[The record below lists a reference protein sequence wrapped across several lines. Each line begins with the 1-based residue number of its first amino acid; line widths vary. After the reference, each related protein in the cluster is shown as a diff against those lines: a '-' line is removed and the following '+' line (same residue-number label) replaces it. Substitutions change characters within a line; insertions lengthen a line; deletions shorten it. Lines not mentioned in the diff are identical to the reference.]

1 MQNLGFSLLLCS
13 LCIVAVRPEPL
24 AAQDETDVIYAAV
37 GAPIVLQAE
46 VSADSR
52 SGTWRFSCRDVAV
65 WIGNT
70 TDVNNDY
77 SDRVELLS
85 NGSLTLR
92 YLTVNDSGEYVV
104 TTNPTFSNSS
114 VTTRMELKV
123 LVPVSKP
130 IVVANFSEVVEGHG
144 ILTLFCE
151 VTGDSPTIRWLKDGE
166 WLQYH
171 DRMNISA
178 DNLTITIASVNRSDS
193 GGYQCEGYNP
203 VSTQTSDLRNL
214 TVFYGPENM
223 NLSVKPTDED
233 ITLGTNVTFECSAQS
248 IPRPEFEWLFN
259 GETLDHRGP
268 KLELVDVRRNNSG
281 NYTCHAYN
289 NMTGYYM
296 RSTRTL
302 NLIEPIS
309 KPLITTDVSHPVEY
323 NDTVTLTC
331 KVTGDVQRIEWI
343 LPDGI
348 ALINAS
354 LDSVNLTI
362 SSIDRSYSGAYS
374 CQAWGV
380 VNNETSEPFSVKVSY
395 GPDAIKI
402 TSKDEEETYTV
413 ESNLTLNCTAD
424 SVPPA
429 EFEWQLNGKS
439 LEMKT
444 QELVIINMTKHDFGN
459 YTCRAYNNITKI
471 YATTTKLIVANG
483 ISVPQI
489 TSSSQ
494 EPIEYNTTV
503 TLTCDV
509 SGQPVSIRWNKN
521 EHALPETKSTILSE
535 RNKTLTITEVKRNDA
550 GNYSCEAVGQSEWKE
565 SKLFQLIVYYGPDD
579 LQLLM
584 SPDSAFHSGL
594 NVTLTCNASSF
605 PSSAFQWLFNGNSLQ
620 HSEEQL
626 VILNLHQN
634 KTGNY
639 TCEAFNSKTGLRKRT
654 SVQVFLTE
662 SNDLD
667 EYGNKSWIA
676 AAVIGV
682 LVIIALSACACFRNR
697 N

>member
-1 MQNLGFSLLLCS
+1 MQNHGFPLLLCT
-13 LCIVAVRPEPL
+13 LCIVAVRPEPP
-24 AAQDETDVIYAAV
+24 AAQNETDVIYAAV

-52 SGTWRFSCRDVAV
+52 SGTWKFSCRDVAV
-65 WIGNT
+65 WIGNM
-70 TDVNNDY
+70 TDINNDY

-85 NGSLTLR
+85 NGSLTFKS
-92 YLTVNDSGEYVV
+92 LTVNDSGEYVV

-114 VTTRMELKV
+114 VTTRMELEV

-130 IVVANFSEVVEGHG
+130 IVVTNVSEVLEGHG
-144 ILTLFCE
+144 ILTMFCE

-166 WLQYH
+166 LLQYH

-193 GGYQCEGYNP
+193 GGYQCEGHNP
-203 VSTQTSDLRNL
+203 VSTQISDLRNL

-223 NLSVKPTDED
+223 NLSVNPMDED
-233 ITLGTNVTFECSAQS
+233 ITLGTNVTLECSAQS
-248 IPRPEFEWLFN
+248 IPRPEFKWFFN

-268 KLELVDVRRNNSG
+268 KLDLVEVRRNNSG

-289 NMTGYYM
+289 NMTGHYM
-296 RSTRTL
+296 NLTRTL

-309 KPLITTDVSHPVEY
+309 KPFIITDVLYPVEH

-331 KVTGDVQRIEWI
+331 KVTGDVKRIEWI

-348 ALINAS
+348 ALINIS
-354 LDSVNLTI
+354 LDNVNLTI
-362 SSIDRSYSGAYS
+362 QSIDRSYSGAYS

-380 VNNETSEPFSVKVSY
+380 VNNETSEPFPVNVSY
-395 GPDAIKI
+395 GPDSIKI
-402 TSKDEEETYTV
+402 TPEDSKETYSV
-413 ESNLTLNCTAD
+413 ESNLTLNCIAE

-429 EFEWQLNGKS
+429 EFEWQLNGKR
-439 LEMKT
+439 LEKKT
-444 QELVIINMTKHDFGN
+444 QELVIINMTKDDFGN

-471 YATTTKLIVANG
+471 YVTTTKLIVANG

-489 TSSSQ
+489 TSSSE
-494 EPIEYNTTV
+494 EPIEYNSNV

-509 SGQPVSIRWNKN
+509 SGQPVSIRWSKN
-521 EHALPETKSTILSE
+521 EHAVPETENARLSE
-535 RNKTLTITEVKRNDA
+535 RNRTLTIRELKRKDA
-550 GNYSCEAVGQSEWKE
+550 GNYSCEAKGLHDWKQ
-565 SKLFQLIVYYGPDD
+565 SKLFQLVVYYGPDD
-579 LQLLM
+579 LQLLV
-584 SPDSAFHSGL
+584 SPDSASESGS

-605 PSSAFQWLFNGNSLQ
+605 PSSAFQWLLNGNSLK
-620 HSEEQL
+620 HYEEQM

-639 TCEAFNSKTGLRKRT
+639 TCEAFNSKTGLRKWT
-654 SVQVFLTE
+654 SVLVSLRD
-662 SNDLD
+662 DLQD
-667 EYGNKSWIA
+667 YGNKSWIA